1 MRCAFRRQIF
11 RQSLPLAAG
20 HEHIEDSVEVFALV
34 DRPPPSAAP
43 GRRNERSDQHSLGVA
58 QVTRIT
64 KAAAAIGKAMFG
76 HENATPLQR
85 AVDRI
90 TALLGRPRFI
100 GVLTVI
106 AASWISLNLLAAAL
120 GYRPIDP
127 PPFSWLGGAVS
138 LVSLY
143 MVILILATQ
152 QREYQ
157 LAQLREQL
165 TLELAILSE
174 QKTAKVIQLLEESRR
189 DNPLIRDRVDQEA
202 EAMAQPAD
210 PQSVLVRP
218 PITTRDDDSALC
230 ALRVLINTF
239 ADGRGSVI
247 LAC

>member
-1 MRCAFRRQIF
+1 MPRPDNRQVVEWTPSGTPDQENSMPKTAHTEAAEPMGWCAN
-11 RQSLPLAAG
+11 
-20 HEHIEDSVEVFALV
+20 HIEETIRSVARLHAE
-34 DRPPPSAAP
+34 
-43 GRRNERSDQHSLGVA
+43 H
-58 QVTRIT
+58 
-64 KAAAAIGKAMFG
+64 

-85 AVDRI
+85 ALDRI

-157 LAQLREQL
+157 LAQPREQL

-174 QKTAKVIQLLEESRR
+174 QKTAKVIQLL
-189 DNPLIRDRVDQEA
+189 
-202 EAMAQPAD
+202 
-210 PQSVLVRP
+210 
-218 PITTRDDDSALC
+218 
-230 ALRVLINTF
+230 
-239 ADGRGSVI
+239 
-247 LAC
+247 